1 MLRLLTGKRL
11 ATSEKVSVNSAQA
24 TINKSTIVPI
34 VAEGIEAKAL
44 FDIMDQAGIQ
54 VEDKRNTRRGH
65 LLVFPKRQEDR
76 NKLAKIKLPVGQVRE
91 PKQRVNYK
99 EQDKRTLVMVGIP
112 LHVGNTTI
120 EQDMKKQ
127 HNINLKATR
136 MIDSKTQ
143 KPLER
148 ESDMKNIGNR
158 LLGYTIESYRRQT
171 QVKLCYRCQ
180 RFGHIAFD
188 CKNKHQKCGRCGGE
202 THQKRDCTASVPKC
216 ANSFGPHASS
226 DRSCPKFQEIT
237 KMLDQRQDRQVS
249 RAHQVLNK
257 THQIRG
263 KSTRI

>member
-1 MLRLLTGKRL
+1 
-11 ATSEKVSVNSAQA
+11 
-24 TINKSTIVPI
+24 
-34 VAEGIEAKAL
+34 
-44 FDIMDQAGIQ
+44 MDQAGIQ

-112 LHVGNTTI
+112 LRVENTTI
-120 EQDMKKQ
+120 EQDIKKQ

-136 MIDSKTQ
+136 MINRKTQ
-143 KPLER
+143 KPTGKFKLTLER

-158 LLGYTIESYRRQT
+158 LLVYTIESYRRKT
-171 QVKLCYRCQ
+171 QVKQCYRCQ

-188 CKNKHQKCGRCGGE
+188 CKSKHRKCGRCGGE
-202 THQKRDCTASVPKC
+202 THQRRACTASDPKC
-216 ANSFGPHASS
+216 ANCFGPHASL
-226 DRSCPKFQEIT
+226 DRSCPKLQEII
-237 KMLDQRQDRQVS
+237 KMLDQIQDRQVS

-257 THQIRG
+257 NQPN
-263 KSTRI
+263 